1 MRVFLKGTVKNN
13 IERKI
18 PTVQQ
23 QQCYEQ
29 NGVDG
34 SGGQNQITDEQKQ
47 EMEEEIKRIRQLIIE
62 HRRKKFAK
70 DYKTWAYLFF
80 CSAVVIAAI
89 VLIVLA
95 GMGIIEHS

>member
-1 MRVFLKGTVKNN
+1 
-13 IERKI
+13 
-18 PTVQQ
+18 
-23 QQCYEQ
+23 
-29 NGVDG
+29 
-34 SGGQNQITDEQKQ
+34 
-47 EMEEEIKRIRQLIIE
+47 MEEEIKRIRQLIIE